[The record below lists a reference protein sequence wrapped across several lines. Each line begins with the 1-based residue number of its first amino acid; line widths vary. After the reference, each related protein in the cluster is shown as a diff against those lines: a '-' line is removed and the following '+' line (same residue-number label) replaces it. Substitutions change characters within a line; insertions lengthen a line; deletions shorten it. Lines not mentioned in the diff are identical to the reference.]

1 MNELQLRI
9 QLKVEQKKNS
19 LLEKKLKKLQ
29 KNSQTNIKKKVKYIL
44 KNVFTPKQI
53 YKVQNPDKR
62 VKWTVEDIALGVELR
77 SLSKNTY
84 RFLKKINYPLPGL
97 STLSNRVIRLR
108 LKEGLLTEVLT
119 FMKYKAKSLLDY
131 KKLVILSFYEI
142 DISYKAYIS
151 TNTEQETQK
160 CQFGTCR
167 SLFDDWKQLIYYN
180 CNRPLNSMIIKD
192 IIKKLY
198 EVGYTV
204 VAITHNLNA
213 FHSKTWKKLKVG
225 VGVGLNCYF
234 THPSDKNLKVFVFVD
249 GHHLLKLMR
258 NHFLDNG
265 FLINHTLICKDII
278 EKMLQ
283 VHDTDLQVI
292 LDLTKADLLVNNQER
307 QKLSSATKLFS
318 PKTARAIELCGQK
331 NYLNGTDSWNTTAE
345 IFKLIH
351 CWFNLFNSKN
361 KDDFDPAKA
370 PFGLNLVYQ
379 NDVLNKMANFMSE
392 IILQSSDDS
401 TSFKKNIILS
411 NESLKQLF
419 PYLQEKYTTTQFSVT
434 HILTHKLTLDYLE
447 GLATFLQTEGI
458 FNAHP
463 PAFNFQF
470 RIRSYILGKYLFD
483 PSCTFSSE
491 VHSEKN
497 LISFITSEEA
507 LLDVTS
513 NTVENSP
520 VDMLPCGTPLPPLTS
535 EKLESLESLE
545 DLEKLEDLEEL
556 KEFEEL
562 KDLTS
567 DFQAHDSMSI
577 DVNDFNSGTDLWVN

>member
-1 MNELQLRI
+1 MNELQLKI

-29 KNSQTNIKKKVKYIL
+29 KNSQINIKKKVKCIL
-44 KNVFTPKQI
+44 KSVFTPKQI
-53 YKVQNPDKR
+53 FKIQNPDKR

-84 RFLKKINYPLPGL
+84 KFLKKINYPLPGL

-108 LKEGLLTEVLT
+108 LKEGVLTEVMT

-151 TNTEQETQK
+151 TNTKQDTQR

-167 SLFDDWKQLIYYN
+167 SLFDGWKQLIYYN
-180 CNRPLNSMIIKD
+180 CNKPLNSLIIKD

-204 VAITHNLNA
+204 VAISHNLGT
-213 FHSKTWKKLKVG
+213 FHCKTWRKLKVG
-225 VGVGLNCYF
+225 VGSGLNCYF
-234 THPSDKNLKVFVFVD
+234 NHPSDKNLKIFVFVD

-265 FLINHTLICKDII
+265 FLINHTLISKNII
-278 EKMLQ
+278 EKILQ
-283 VHDTDLQVI
+283 VNDNDLQVI
-292 LDLTKADLLVNNQER
+292 LDLTRTDLLVSDQER
-307 QKLSSATKLFS
+307 QKMSSALKLFS

-331 NYLNGTDSWNTTAE
+331 NYLNGTDSWSTTAE
-345 IFKLIH
+345 IFKLIYY
-351 CWFNLFNSKN
+351 WFNLFNSKN
-361 KDDFDPAKA
+361 KDEFDPAKL

-379 NDVLNKMANFMSE
+379 NDVLNKMVNLMSE
-392 IILQSSDDS
+392 MAVQSSDDS
-401 TSFKKNIILS
+401 TSFQKSVILS
-411 NESLKQLF
+411 NESLKQLL
-419 PYLQEKYTTTQFSVT
+419 PYLQEKYTTNQFQIT
-434 HILTHKLTLDYLE
+434 HILTHKLTLDYLD
-447 GLATFLQTEGI
+447 GLASFLQAEGI

-483 PSCTFSSE
+483 PSTTFSTE
-491 VHSEKN
+491 LHSERN

-507 LLDVTS
+507 LIDVSS
-513 NTVENSP
+513 NTVDNSP
-520 VDMLPCGTPLPPLTS
+520 VEMLPCGTPLPPLAS
-535 EKLESLESLE
+535 KKLESLESLE

-556 KEFEEL
+556 KEFEDL

-567 DFQAHDSMSI
+567 DFQPHDSMSI